1 MNRQPRTQRL
11 RSSPRPEVEGWTGC
25 SMCAP
30 TDNVSH
36 RASFPSL
43 SPIPLPIPLPSPSPL
58 PTLAG
63 PRKSGRARV
72 SPSRGLV
79 LSYVHYFPLL
89 PRRVGNSYMIYI
101 IMYLNLPIISIY
113 ILLLYYNI
121 PTHPYTS
128 PYTPKH
134 HHTPLYNTIHPI
146 HHLMYSTIIIGM
158 FRYIIIIIYEVPT
171 PEAAWVC
178 VNTLLP
184 STFQGKTLVKCFST

>member
-1 MNRQPRTQRL
+1 M
-11 RSSPRPEVEGWTGC
+11 
-25 SMCAP
+25 
-30 TDNVSH
+30 
-36 RASFPSL
+36 
-43 SPIPLPIPLPSPSPL
+43 
-58 PTLAG
+58 
-63 PRKSGRARV
+63 

-89 PRRVGNSYMIYI
+89 PRRVGNSCMIYI
-101 IMYLNLPIISIY
+101 IMNLNLPIISIY

-171 PEAAWVC
+171 PRSCLGLRQHTSSFNLPGQNSCKMLLNLKTFSSPLNDGFC
-178 VNTLLP
+178 VRKVPTKRTSYSFQLSVLYEVFVHYQESVAESRNVVGP
-184 STFQGKTLVKCFST
+184 SLS

>member
-1 MNRQPRTQRL
+1 M
-11 RSSPRPEVEGWTGC
+11 SS
-25 SMCAP
+25 
-30 TDNVSH
+30 
-36 RASFPSL
+36 
-43 SPIPLPIPLPSPSPL
+43 
-58 PTLAG
+58 
-63 PRKSGRARV
+63 
-72 SPSRGLV
+72 SRGLV
-79 LSYVHYFPLL
+79 PSCVHYFPLL
-89 PRRVGNSYMIYI
+89 PRRVGNSFMIYI

-171 PEAAWVC
+171 PRSC
-178 VNTLLP
+178 LGLRQHTSSINLPGQNSCNMLLNLKLFP
-184 STFQGKTLVKCFST
+184 VR

>member
-1 MNRQPRTQRL
+1 
-11 RSSPRPEVEGWTGC
+11 
-25 SMCAP
+25 MCAP

-43 SPIPLPIPLPSPSPL
+43 PNPPSHSSS
-58 PTLAG
+58 
-63 PRKSGRARV
+63 KSLTPFYACRPKKERARKRETRV
-72 SPSRGLV
+72 SSSRGLV
-79 LSYVHYFPLL
+79 PSCVHYFPLL

-113 ILLLYYNI
+113 ILLLYYNTPI
-121 PTHPYTS
+121 HPYTS

-171 PEAAWVC
+171 PRSC
-178 VNTLLP
+178 LGLRQHTSSFNLPGQNSCNMLLNLKLFP
-184 STFQGKTLVKCFST
+184 VR